1 MSSAKIPAARMQAA
15 DRLHSAAIRLLR
27 RVSLEDKRSGVGP
40 AQLSALSVL
49 VFAGPRSLGELA
61 AAERV
66 RPATMSRV
74 VAGMEKSCLVRTV
87 TTRDDRRR
95 LRIEATGKGTKILQ
109 AARNRRVRNI
119 ALALAPLSAAELKK
133 VRSLAEL
140 ILDIVQKL

>member
-1 MSSAKIPAARMQAA
+1 MHAA

-61 AAERV
+61 ATERV

-74 VAGMEKSCLVRTV
+74 VAGMEKSGLARTV

-109 AARNRRVRNI
+109 EARRRRVRNI
-119 ALALAPLSAAELKK
+119 ALALAPLSSAELQS
-133 VRSLAEL
+133 VQNLAEL
-140 ILDIVQKL
+140 ILEIVQKL

>member
-1 MSSAKIPAARMQAA
+1 MSSETILRMAAA

-74 VAGMEKSCLVRTV
+74 VSGMQQAGLARTV
-87 TTRDDRRR
+87 PTRDDRRR
-95 LRIEATGKGTKILQ
+95 LRVEATGKGKRILQ

-119 ALALAPLSAAELKK
+119 ALALEPLTAAELKN
-133 VRSLAEL
+133 VRSLAEM
-140 ILDIVQKL
+140 ILEIVQKL

>member
-1 MSSAKIPAARMQAA
+1 MSSGKILRLRKEAA
-15 DRLHSAAIRLLR
+15 DRLHSAAIRLPR

-66 RPATMSRV
+66 RSATMSRV
-74 VAGMEKSCLVRTV
+74 VRGMQREGLARTV
-87 TTRDDRRR
+87 PTHDDRRR
-95 LRIEATGKGTKILQ
+95 LRIEATRKGTRILQ
-109 AARNRRVRNI
+109 AARKRRVRNI
-119 ALALAPLSAAELKK
+119 ALALEPLTAAELKN

-140 ILDIVQKL
+140 ILEIVQKL

>member
-1 MSSAKIPAARMQAA
+1 MSSGKILRLRKEAA

-49 VFAGPRSLGELA
+49 VFAGPKSLGELA

-74 VAGMEKSCLVRTV
+74 VAGMQRAGLAEVSTAK
-87 TTRDDRRR
+87 DRRSI
-95 LRIEATGKGTKILQ
+95 RIMASSKGNRILQ
-109 AARNRRVRNI
+109 AARHRRVQNI
-119 ALALAPLSAAELKK
+119 ACGLHQLS
-133 VRSLAEL
+133 
-140 ILDIVQKL
+140 